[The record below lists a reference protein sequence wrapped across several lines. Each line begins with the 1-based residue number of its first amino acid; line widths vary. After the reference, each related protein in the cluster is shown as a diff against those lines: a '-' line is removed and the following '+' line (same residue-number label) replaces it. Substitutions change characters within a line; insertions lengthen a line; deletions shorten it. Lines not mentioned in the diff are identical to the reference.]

1 MYQSGFG
8 YFLCG
13 LRFFALG
20 WFWYSVSVTNKKYA
34 AKVAFYKKFAA
45 SFALWFY
52 GLPVIVIVAQ
62 SIPPWQRFMVVNAM
76 EFTFLFAFQLA
87 LLAMYVPNKGF
98 NKSFPFHAT
107 TNETFLYAG
116 NRPAAMRSADATRRV
131 VVGAAAGAETTKAPR
146 PGELSDWDKKELAR
160 AVHSAKVLTFETK
173 KILDCLTQIEHNN
186 ELESDDEAY
195 EDPRQSGGG
204 ARTPLRTIGS
214 SGATRGVSMNG
225 TGEQDSMRSP
235 SGREYGTG
243 AYPPPD
249 PRGFGGEDP
258 PPFESNGGYGG
269 PPSGYGDGPSG
280 GGGYGSPRNNPIFA
294 SAGNAGPQAA
304 TTGAFQPTPPISPA
318 NRAGL
323 PPLSEGAARFG
334 DVAGQRSL
342 LARLG
347 KNRGTRPLGSGGY
360 T

>member
-1 MYQSGFG
+1 
-8 YFLCG
+8 
-13 LRFFALG
+13 
-20 WFWYSVSVTNKKYA
+20 
-34 AKVAFYKKFAA
+34 
-45 SFALWFY
+45 
-52 GLPVIVIVAQ
+52 
-62 SIPPWQRFMVVNAM
+62 
-76 EFTFLFAFQLA
+76 
-87 LLAMYVPNKGF
+87 
-98 NKSFPFHAT
+98 
-107 TNETFLYAG
+107 
-116 NRPAAMRSADATRRV
+116 
-131 VVGAAAGAETTKAPR
+131 
-146 PGELSDWDKKELAR
+146 
-160 AVHSAKVLTFETK
+160 
-173 KILDCLTQIEHNN
+173 
-186 ELESDDEAY
+186 
-195 EDPRQSGGG
+195 
-204 ARTPLRTIGS
+204 
-214 SGATRGVSMNG
+214 MNG